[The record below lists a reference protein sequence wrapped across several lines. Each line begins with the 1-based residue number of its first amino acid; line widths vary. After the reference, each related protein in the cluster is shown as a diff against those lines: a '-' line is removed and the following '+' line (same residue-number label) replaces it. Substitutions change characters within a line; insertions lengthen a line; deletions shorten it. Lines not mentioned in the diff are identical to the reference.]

1 MGITGEEMA
10 KLSLGSCQMYP
21 FIYSFDS
28 IEPVSLNEMANI
40 GGKKERSS
48 VKIAKYHPW
57 VPETP
62 VLAR

>member
-1 MGITGEEMA
+1 
-10 KLSLGSCQMYP
+10 MYP

-28 IEPVSLNEMANI
+28 IAPMSLNEMANI